1 MGLEGLMRI
10 CEKGSHI
17 MNSEPD
23 VYKELQ
29 KHLDKMPVGYP
40 ATKSGVELRL
50 LKFLFTPEQA
60 KIALGLDHKFRTV
73 EQIYENVKNFG
84 ISLKELGAK
93 LEEMVERGNTFSK
106 KKNGAKVYAS
116 IPLVIGMLE
125 LQGSQLP
132 LEVLQDVNEY
142 FQEGFAAEYVSTKI
156 PQTRVIPV
164 GKSINA
170 EHRIGTYDELRD
182 IIEKA
187 GDRIR
192 IGECM
197 CRNLMQKVG
206 QTCKATRRQET
217 CMAFRDFADL
227 AGKKGWGRP
236 ISKEQ
241 ALQIAEKNEE
251 DGLVLQPA
259 NEQEPEFICSCCGDC
274 CGILRM
280 AKAMP
285 RPVEVFASN
294 FYALGNPDLCVAC
307 GTCVDRCQMD
317 AVELRD
323 SIAVVNLDRCIGC
336 GLCVSTC
343 PSEAI
348 HLVKKEKELIPPKDM
363 EALYETILVHKKALV

>member
-1 MGLEGLMRI
+1 MHFR
-10 CEKGSHI
+10 EKGSHT
-17 MNSEPD
+17 MNSKPD

-29 KHLDKMPVGYP
+29 RHLDKMPVGYP
-40 ATKSGVELRL
+40 ATASGVELRL

-60 KIALGLDHKFRTV
+60 EIALGLDHKFRTAV
-73 EQIYENVKNFG
+73 QIHERVKNLG
-84 ISLKELGAK
+84 ISPDELETR
-93 LEEMVERGNTFSK
+93 LEEMVEKGNTFRK
-106 KKNGAKVYAS
+106 KKDGAKVYAS
-116 IPLVIGMLE
+116 VPLVIGMLE

-132 LEVLQDVNEY
+132 LDVLQDINQY

-164 GKSINA
+164 RKSITA
-170 EHRIGTYDELRD
+170 EHRIGTYDELKD
-182 IIEKA
+182 LIEKA

-197 CRNLMQKVG
+197 CRNLMRKVG
-206 QTCKATRRQET
+206 QTCKATTRQET

-241 ALQIAEKNEE
+241 ALEIASKNEE

-285 RPVEVFASN
+285 RPVDVFASN
-294 FYALGNPDLCVAC
+294 YYALGNPEICVGC
-307 GTCVDRCQMD
+307 GTCGDRCQMD
-317 AVELRD
+317 AVSLQDE
-323 SIAVVNLDRCIGC
+323 IAVVNRDRCIGC

-343 PSEAI
+343 PSGAI
-348 HLVKKEKELIPPKDM
+348 HLVTKAKELVPPKDM
-363 EALYETILVHKKALV
+363 EALYETIMMHKQTTGLL